1 MLKNRL
7 FCYIALAFGLAS
19 CGMEAKQEFPKST
32 EEQRD
37 EKAGK
42 LGGGL
47 FKWGFGE
54 KKRSG
59 YSDVA
64 VNAYLWQ
71 ASLDVVYTMPMQL
84 LDPRAGVIMTD
95 WNQGPI
101 NEDIGDASVSY
112 KVNIYITS
120 DVLSPDSIKVAV
132 FSDMGGGGAMPS
144 DLELA
149 RRLEDRILRKARDM
163 KIMHLD

>member
-1 MLKNRL
+1 M
-7 FCYIALAFGLAS
+7 ALALALSLAACGLE
-19 CGMEAKQEFPKST
+19 GKQDFPKSS
-32 EEQRD
+32 EEKRD
-37 EKAGK
+37 ERAGR

-47 FKWGFGE
+47 FKWNFGE

-59 YSDVA
+59 YADVA

-71 ASLDVVYTMPMQL
+71 SSLDVVYTMPMQL
-84 LDPRAGVIMTD
+84 LDPRSGVIMTD
-95 WNQGPI
+95 WGQGPI
-101 NEDIGDASVSY
+101 NDDIGDPNVSY

-120 DVLSPDSIKVAV
+120 DILSPDSIKVAV
-132 FSDMGGGGAMPS
+132 FSDRGSAAANN